1 MTVIRERI
9 RPPPDEF
16 TSYGHVLEEERSWI
30 GDINQHAA
38 MKTLNSS
45 SQLVIPAQPS
55 PKSKRRRRSV
65 IVASF
70 EKPVSLGRLK
80 VARMQE
86 YGADFQKMNVVHSSA
101 VQLET
106 VRALWSHI
114 TNLPYS
120 IAPRLG
126 R

>member
-9 RPPPDEF
+9 RLPPDEF

-55 PKSKRRRRSV
+55 PRSKRRRRSV
-65 IVASF
+65 IVASSAR
-70 EKPVSLGRLK
+70 PVSHGLLK
-80 VARMQE
+80 AVRMRA
-86 YGADFQKMNVVHSSA
+86 YGADFQKMNVVHLSA

-106 VRALWSHI
+106 VLALWSHI

-120 IAPRLG
+120 ISPRLG

>member
-45 SQLVIPAQPS
+45 SQSVTPALRS
-55 PKSKRRRRSV
+55 LRSKRRRKSV
-65 IVASF
+65 TVASCG
-70 EKPVSLGRLK
+70 KPVSPGLLK
-80 VARMQE
+80 ADRMLE
-86 YGADFQKMNVVHSSA
+86 YGAVFQKMSVVHSSA
-101 VQLET
+101 VLLEI
-106 VRALWSHI
+106 VLALWIHI
-114 TNLPYS
+114 TNSPLNLP
-120 IAPRLG
+120 
-126 R
+126 

>member
-45 SQLVIPAQPS
+45 FRLVIQARQS

-65 IVASF
+65 IVASSAR
-70 EKPVSLGRLK
+70 PVSHGLLK
-80 VARMQE
+80 AVRMRE
-86 YGADFQKMNVVHSSA
+86 YGADFQKMNVEHLSA

-106 VRALWSHI
+106 VLALWSHI
-114 TNLPYS
+114 TNRPYP